1 MDKNYIPII
10 KGAKCARKHPDWS
23 ITTLQPLECTKLRS
37 SNQQRMW
44 EEYINSG
51 RAVYYKYSFIDSRT
65 LDCLKEARKNNRPVT
80 ENDLQQWALEAA
92 KEFQSDNF
100 IFKASPEKLSKKS
113 YFRLRLEALHI
124 HTNDEDL
131 LVLPFPF

>member
-10 KGAKCARKHPDWS
+10 KAAKCARKHSDWS
-23 ITTLQPLECTKLRS
+23 IKTLQPLECTKLRS

-44 EEYINSG
+44 EKYINSG
-51 RAVYYKYSFIDSRT
+51 RAVYYKYSLIDSRT

-100 IFKASPEKLSKKS
+100 IFKASPAWIKRFKKNHKTWFPKFYQFKKNSFFNCLS
-113 YFRLRLEALHI
+113 
-124 HTNDEDL
+124 
-131 LVLPFPF
+131 